1 MAGVAVVT
9 DSTAS
14 LDPTVAAHAKVTVI
28 PLHVVIDDVS
38 RLESEVEPAEVAH
51 ALRSGRR
58 VSTSR
63 PSPERMAEAY
73 AQLAAGGATAIVSV
87 HLSAKISGT
96 YAAAQLAAEA
106 AAVPVRVVDST
117 SLAMATGFAALS
129 AAAAAH
135 AGADLDEV
143 AETADRRARASTT
156 YFSLD
161 TLEFLRRGGR
171 IGTAAA
177 MLGSALSVK
186 PILTMAEGEI
196 RAYERVRTQSKARA
210 RLAELGLA
218 ALALGAGHRDHVDL
232 AVHHLDDLGGAQQLV
247 ERLSGRVSTGGELVV
262 TEVSAVLGV
271 HVGPGVL
278 GVVVSPRT

>member
-1 MAGVAVVT
+1 MAVVT

-14 LDPTVAAHAKVTVI
+14 LDPAVAAGADVTVI
-28 PLHVVIDDVS
+28 PLHVVIDGVS
-38 RLESEVEPAEVAH
+38 RLESAVEPAEVAH

-63 PSPERMAEAY
+63 PSPERIAATYAE
-73 AQLAAGGATAIVSV
+73 LAAGGATAIVSV
-87 HLSAKISGT
+87 HLSAKVSGT
-96 YAAAQLAAEA
+96 YAAALLAAESA
-106 AAVPVRVVDST
+106 TVPVRVVDSR
-117 SLAMATGFAALS
+117 SLAMAIGFAAVS
-129 AAAAAH
+129 AAEAAQ
-135 AGADLDEV
+135 AGADLDRV
-143 AETADRRARASTT
+143 AGTAERRARGSTT

-177 MLGSALSVK
+177 VLGSALAVK

-196 RAYERVRTQSKARA
+196 RAHERVRTRSKARA

-218 ALALGAGHRDHVDL
+218 ALALGAGHPEPVDL
-232 AVHHLDDLGGAQQLV
+232 AVHHLDDLDGAQQLV
-247 ERLSGRVSTGGELVV
+247 ERLDGRVATGGELMV

-271 HVGPGVL
+271 HVGPGLL
-278 GVVVSPRT
+278 GVVVSPRP